1 MSSTLVRVLKLS
13 AAVFALSLPLFGQDT
28 AFFRVI
34 SPANSAITAFTG
46 GTLVWTNV
54 ATGVTCT
61 VQRATTLI
69 GPDNWVDYVQHEVTN
84 DVMALRLFDPNSP
97 PDMVYIP
104 AGSFSMGDSFGEGM
118 SGESPVHSVYISGF
132 YMGKTEVTKAQW
144 DEVYSWAVTNGY
156 SFTNAGSGKA
166 SSHPVQMVSW
176 YDTVK
181 WCNAR
186 SEKEG
191 LTPCYTVGGNVYRSG
206 QSAPDCN
213 WSAGG
218 YRLPTE
224 AEWEK
229 AARGGLSGK
238 RFPWGD
244 TIQHTMAN
252 YYSTTNFTYDT
263 STTHGCH
270 PTYATGGGSYT
281 SPSGSFAA
289 NGYGLYDMTG
299 NVWEWCWDWYGDTYY
314 ATSSSSNPHGA
325 SSGSSRVWRGGGW
338 NYDADF
344 CRTAYREFIDPDRA
358 GFTLGFRVVR

>member
-1 MSSTLVRVLKLS
+1 M
-13 AAVFALSLPLFGQDT
+13 
-28 AFFRVI
+28 
-34 SPANSAITAFTG
+34 
-46 GTLVWTNV
+46 
-54 ATGVTCT
+54 TCT

-69 GPDNWVDYVQHEVTN
+69 GPSNWVDYIQHGVTN
-84 DVMALRLFDPNSP
+84 NVMALRLFDPATPS
-97 PDMVYIP
+97 DMVYIP

-144 DEVYSWAVTNGY
+144 DEVYNWAVTHGY
-156 SFTNAGSGKA
+156 SFDNAGSGKA

-186 SEKEG
+186 SEKDG
-191 LTPCYTVGGNVYRSG
+191 KTPCYTVGGNVYRAG

-244 TIQHTMAN
+244 TITHSNAN
-252 YYSTTNFTYDT
+252 YCSDTSYSYDT
-263 STTHGCH
+263 SSTRGFHPLYDTT
-270 PTYATGGGSYT
+270 PAVST
-281 SPSGSFAA
+281 SPVGSFLL
-289 NGYGLYDMTG
+289 NGYGLYDMAG
-299 NVWEWCWDWYGDTYY
+299 NVWEWCWDCYDSTYY
-314 ATSSSSNPHGA
+314 ASSPSSDPHGA
-325 SSGSSRVWRGGGW
+325 STGLDRVQRGGSWFYSACSCRVNDRCGISPFVGF
-338 NYDADF
+338 F
-344 CRTAYREFIDPDRA
+344 CV
-358 GFTLGFRVVR
+358 GFRVVR